1 MSYASAY
8 SLRRQIQRERERE
21 RLCKQISNTINE
33 FLRELTLYC
42 LMKHKIKIVPIIVKP
57 DCVSISKITK
67 SNIIYSYYVFFFSS
81 LWWKIKKERLLWYRF
96 FLEIFN
102 ILCPFFIIVVYH
114 QIKTL
119 ISFWCRRRLNHKS
132 LI

>member
-8 SLRRQIQRERERE
+8 SLRRQIQRERERERERE

-67 SNIIYSYYVFFFSS
+67 SNIIYSYYVFYF
-81 LWWKIKKERLLWYRF
+81 F
-96 FLEIFN
+96 FLVMEN
-102 ILCPFFIIVVYH
+102 
-114 QIKTL
+114 
-119 ISFWCRRRLNHKS
+119 
-132 LI
+132 